1 MSDEILTVETR
12 WARPLD
18 EVIASASRLLESEL
32 ASGTHG
38 SGEFHGKSS
47 ETLSS
52 GAITNDSIRARLHDV
67 ARQEERRRCLL
78 EILERQTPIWDPADH
93 PDIDAAGGAAAWVK
107 RLRHETEQA
116 FRKRTG
122 ARKRK

>member
-1 MSDEILTVETR
+1 MVETR
-12 WARPLD
+12 WARRLD
-18 EVIASASRLLESEL
+18 EVIANASRLLESEP
-32 ASGTHG
+32 ASGGHG
-38 SGEFHGKSS
+38 PGGMDSLLAEVEPSGS
-47 ETLSS
+47 
-52 GAITNDSIRARLHDV
+52 ITNDSIRARLDDA

-116 FRKRTG
+116 FQKRTG

>member
-1 MSDEILTVETR
+1 MNREIVMVETR
-12 WARPLD
+12 WARRLD
-18 EVIASASRLLESEL
+18 EVIANASRLLESEL
-32 ASGTHG
+32 ASETHG
-38 SGEFHGKSS
+38 PGELHAKSS
-47 ETLSS
+47 ETVSS
-52 GAITNDSIRARLHDV
+52 GAITNDAIRERLDDA
-67 ARQEERRRCLL
+67 ARQEEKRRRLL
-78 EILERQTPIWDPADH
+78 KALSDDAPAWNSADH